1 MIIDSFRVGP
11 RLTENLSTLVE
22 AIVVAID
29 MHASLEGRHPH
40 RRPGDRR
47 VCRRTARAPAGPARG
62 SRRRDGA
69 PADRGAGRRASTV
82 PSGSGDGIR
91 RGRCAASRVYAL
103 ATGSRIVDAY
113 RSAGGAASDADPIA
127 IDLAALV
134 HDGEEIVVPRRGE
147 RLASSASDS
156 RIADVSEEASPPA
169 ARRRRKQGRKHRRK
183 HVAPVAADDSTTAT
197 AEAQSVVDVNAASAA
212 ELETLPGIGPALA
225 DRIVRFRE
233 LNGRFASSNEL
244 ADVAGMTSGKLDAIA
259 PYARY

>member
-1 MIIDSFRVGP
+1 MHLSKAGILIAALATGGYAVARLVHPPAPRAAAVVEMARPPTAAPVAERLPSPPARV
-11 RLTENLSTLVE
+11 TVY
-22 AIVVAID
+22 VAGD
-29 MHASLEGRHPH
+29 V
-40 RRPGDRR
+40 RRPG
-47 VCRRTARAPAGPARG
+47 
-62 SRRRDGA
+62 
-69 PADRGAGRRASTV
+69 
-82 PSGSGDGIR
+82 
-91 RGRCAASRVYAL
+91 VYAL

-156 RIADVSEEASPPA
+156 RIADVSEAASPPA

>member
-1 MIIDSFRVGP
+1 MHLSKAGILIAALATGRYAVARLVHPAPHAAAVVEMARPPTAAPVAERLPSPPARV
-11 RLTENLSTLVE
+11 TVY
-22 AIVVAID
+22 VAGD
-29 MHASLEGRHPH
+29 V
-40 RRPGDRR
+40 RRPG
-47 VCRRTARAPAGPARG
+47 
-62 SRRRDGA
+62 
-69 PADRGAGRRASTV
+69 
-82 PSGSGDGIR
+82 
-91 RGRCAASRVYAL
+91 VYAL

-156 RIADVSEEASPPA
+156 RIADVSEAASPPA